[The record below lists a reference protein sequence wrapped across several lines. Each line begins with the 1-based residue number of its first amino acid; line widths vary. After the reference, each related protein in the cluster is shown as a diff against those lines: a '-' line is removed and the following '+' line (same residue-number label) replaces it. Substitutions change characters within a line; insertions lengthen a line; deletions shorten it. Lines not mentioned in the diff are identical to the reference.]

1 MVPRHPPP
9 YAVSGPVLRDST
21 EVEFFVAGGPGGQH
35 RNKTETGVRLHHGPS
50 GVIVT
55 ATERRSKGMNLEVAW
70 ERLREKLEKLNFVP
84 RRRVATRPTRGSK
97 ERRLGGKAHDSVK
110 KATRQKP
117 VVD

>member
-1 MVPRHPPP
+1 MVARHPPP
-9 YAVSGPVLRDST
+9 YATSGPTLRDGT

-97 ERRLGGKAHDSVK
+97 ERRLGGKAHDAVK
-110 KATRQKP
+110 KATRKKP
-117 VVD
+117 VSD